1 MRYQLIIKC
10 FFATWEKSNAN
21 QHPRRLLSG
30 RGSRTVHG
38 DGRMQRLARAPAKKE
53 TESGEKAM
61 AGSFSADIGLD
72 YHEWLVH
79 QARKLRASRPAFLD
93 WENLAEE
100 LEAMARSEEL
110 GLESLLERLLKHLL
124 KWSYQSGKISGS
136 WEASIENS
144 RDQIER
150 RLERSPSLNVKLP
163 QLCESAYRR
172 AKRTAGAEMRLR
184 KEQWEKRLPESC
196 PWTVWQIR
204 DASFWPRPANGAN
217 GQRR

>member
-1 MRYQLIIKC
+1 
-10 FFATWEKSNAN
+10 
-21 QHPRRLLSG
+21 
-30 RGSRTVHG
+30 V
-38 DGRMQRLARAPAKKE
+38 ARAPAKKE
-53 TESGEKAM
+53 RESGEKLKVM

-79 QARKLRASRPAFLD
+79 QARTLRASRPAFLD

-100 LEAMARSEEL
+100 LEAMARSEEH

-124 KWSYQSGKISGS
+124 KWSYQSEKISGS

-150 RLERSPSLNVKLP
+150 RLERSPSLNAKLP

-172 AKRTAGAEMRLR
+172 ARRTAGAEMRLR

-196 PWTVWQIR
+196 PWTVRQIR

-217 GQRR
+217 GQRQ